1 MAEQVGWR
9 GFIERVKQEAPY
21 WSTILPQLPRLLHQA
36 LAGKAPPYPDP
47 AHADLLKERET
58 QTRLLAVIA
67 AALALIAA
75 AALILAL

>member
-36 LAGKAPPYPDP
+36 LARQAQSSAGEDEA
-47 AHADLLKERET
+47 ARLREARYRN
-58 QTRLLAVIA
+58 RLLAYIA
-67 AALALIAA
+67 VLLSIVVFM
-75 AALILAL
+75 LLFG